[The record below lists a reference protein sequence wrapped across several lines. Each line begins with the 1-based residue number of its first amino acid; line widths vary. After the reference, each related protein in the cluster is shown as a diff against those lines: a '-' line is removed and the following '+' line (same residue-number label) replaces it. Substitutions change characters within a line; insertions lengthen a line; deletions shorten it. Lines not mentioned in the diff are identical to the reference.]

1 MQFRDY
7 YKELGVASSA
17 SEDEI
22 KKAYRRLARKYH
34 PDVSKEA
41 DAEARF
47 KAINEAYEVLR
58 DKDRRAAYDNL
69 GQYRDGQSFRPPPG
83 WQGGGSPFGD
93 DFGGEGGFS
102 DFFESL
108 FGQRGFD
115 GGGPRVHRGPRGPR
129 SLRATIQLTLEQ
141 VFHGGPQRI
150 TLNGRTYD
158 VRIPPGVGA
167 GQVIRLGGQGPDGG
181 DVLLEVAI
189 APHPRF
195 ELDGR
200 DVVGRVSLA
209 PWQAALGAKVPVETL
224 GGTVTLNLP
233 AGSQPGRRMRL
244 KGRGLPGTPPGDHY
258 VLLEVRV
265 PPAQSEAQRKAYQ
278 DLAAAFGEVVAAG

>member
-7 YKELGVASSA
+7 YKELGVDASA
-17 SEDEI
+17 SADEI

-69 GQYRDGQSFRPPPG
+69 GQYRDGQSFRPPPD

-108 FGQRGFD
+108 FGQRGGF
-115 GGGPRVHRGPRGPR
+115 GGAGPRARAQRPPR
-129 SLRATIQLTLEQ
+129 SIRATVQLSLEQ
-141 VFHGGPQRI
+141 AFAGGPQRL
-150 TLNGRTYD
+150 TLGGRTYD
-158 VRIPPGVGA
+158 VRIPAGITS
-167 GQVIRLGGQGPDGG
+167 GQVIRLGGQGPEGG

-189 APHPRF
+189 APHPRY

-200 DVVGRVSLA
+200 DVIGRVALA
-209 PWQAALGAKVPVETL
+209 PWQVALGATVAVETL
-224 GGTVTLNLP
+224 GGTVNLNVP
-233 AGSQPGRRMRL
+233 AGSQPGRRLRL
-244 KGRGLPGTPPGDHY
+244 KGRGLPGHPAGDHY
-258 VLLEVRV
+258 VLLDVRV
-265 PPAQSEAQRKAYQ
+265 PAAESAAQRQAYQ
-278 DLAAAFGEVVAAG
+278 ALAAAFGEAVAAG